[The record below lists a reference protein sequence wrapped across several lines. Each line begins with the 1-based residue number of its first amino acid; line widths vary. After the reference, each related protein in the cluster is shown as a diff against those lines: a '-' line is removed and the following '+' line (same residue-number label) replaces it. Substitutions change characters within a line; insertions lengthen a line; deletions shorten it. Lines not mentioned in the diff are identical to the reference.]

1 MAPCPQTILGDASV
15 GRDNRRAFRRRNT
28 PSQLVWPP
36 APASFLPPAER
47 RFQHP
52 RQPAPVILLPAV
64 QVEGDVL
71 LSVLVD
77 ENGKVVDVRTLER
90 VRQNVGI
97 NEAAVAAARRAK
109 YQPATKDGVR
119 VKMWTNLRLPF
130 RL

>member
-1 MAPCPQTILGDASV
+1 MSRVLLSNA
-15 GRDNRRAFRRRNT
+15 AFGVLCGVIC
-28 PSQLVWPP
+28 LVWARPL
-36 APASFLPPAER
+36 AVAFGGLPPLSLTVLGVGLLLFAAELAWIAR
-47 RFQHP
+47 R
-52 RQPAPVILLPAV
+52 L

-77 ENGKVVDVRTLER
+77 ENGKVVDVRILER

>member
-1 MAPCPQTILGDASV
+1 
-15 GRDNRRAFRRRNT
+15 
-28 PSQLVWPP
+28 
-36 APASFLPPAER
+36 
-47 RFQHP
+47 
-52 RQPAPVILLPAV
+52 
-64 QVEGDVL
+64 
-71 LSVLVD
+71 
-77 ENGKVVDVRTLER
+77 

>member
-1 MAPCPQTILGDASV
+1 VRVGDLVQPGPGVVPPKLVSIEKPEYPPIA
-15 GRDNRRAFRRRNT
+15 RRM
-28 PSQLVWPP
+28 Q
-36 APASFLPPAER
+36 
-47 RFQHP
+47 
-52 RQPAPVILLPAV
+52 I
-64 QVEGDVL
+64 EGDVL

-77 ENGKVVDVRTLER
+77 ENGNVINVRILDR
-90 VRQNVGI
+90 VPQNVGI

>member
-1 MAPCPQTILGDASV
+1 
-15 GRDNRRAFRRRNT
+15 
-28 PSQLVWPP
+28 
-36 APASFLPPAER
+36 
-47 RFQHP
+47 
-52 RQPAPVILLPAV
+52 
-64 QVEGDVL
+64 VL

-77 ENGKVVDVRTLER
+77 ENGKVGDVRILER

-97 NEAAVAAARRAK
+97 NEAAVSAARRAK